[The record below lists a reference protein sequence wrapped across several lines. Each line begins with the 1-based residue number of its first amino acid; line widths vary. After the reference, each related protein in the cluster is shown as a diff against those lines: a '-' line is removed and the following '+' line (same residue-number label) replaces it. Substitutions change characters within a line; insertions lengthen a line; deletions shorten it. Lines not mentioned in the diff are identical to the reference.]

1 MAETLICKGCKA
13 PKKIAECHKKLRSHR
28 DSLANLASKHRTSF
42 FREEDQGP
50 AMRIAELLQ
59 VASDACDLSMLC
71 LETGRDNL
79 NDVDRMRA
87 RGHFVATK
95 DS

>member
-1 MAETLICKGCKA
+1 MICEGRGQLVGDRVVKRKNLVLDERCVKNVNSGRPGQRISMAETLICKGCKA
-13 PKKIAECHKKLRSHR
+13 P
-28 DSLANLASKHRTSF
+28 
-42 FREEDQGP
+42 
-50 AMRIAELLQ
+50 
-59 VASDACDLSMLC
+59 
-71 LETGRDNL
+71 GRDNL